1 MLAQDLD
8 DRFDGSYKLCWSGM
22 HGEQQSFGEYV
33 FVIVSACGQPIIL
46 EIKAGSAAQSDNG
59 LTKPYGAERHR
70 LLPPMTKSN
79 EALGQFFFVSR
90 LSNAHKQSPKKNRR
104 LALGSAAIGAIARR
118 QKPHAPARFNPA

>member
-8 DRFDGSYKLCWSGM
+8 DRFDGSYKLCWSGR
-22 HGEQQSFGEYV
+22 HGEQQSFGEHV
-33 FVIVSACGQPIIL
+33 FVIVSPCGQPIIL

-90 LSNAHKQSPKKNRR
+90 LSTAPKHPPKTKKPQTRS
-104 LALGSAAIGAIARR
+104 GVCGHWGHWGHR
-118 QKPHAPARFNPA
+118 Q